1 MTDPHEL
8 DPILPPEQRD
18 DLVRLAERLETGR
31 PLPSPTFRGELR
43 RRLLGTATEPRRRPS
58 AAAARFRLWVAG
70 YTAAGT
76 LCLAVAAIGLAGI
89 GPFGA

>member
-18 DLVRLAERLETGR
+18 DLIRLSERLEADR
-31 PLPSPTFRGELR
+31 PIPRPGFRGILR
-43 RRLLGTATEPRRRPS
+43 RRLLGTSGQPRRQPS
-58 AAAARFRLWVAG
+58 AATERFRLWAAG

-76 LCLAVAAIGLAGI
+76 LCLAIAAIGVAGV
-89 GPFGA
+89 GPFAS

>member
-18 DLVRLAERLETGR
+18 DLVRLSERLEAER
-31 PLPSPTFRGELR
+31 PIPGPTFRGNLR
-43 RRLLGTATEPRRRPS
+43 RRLLGTPSQPRRQPS
-58 AAAARFRLWVAG
+58 AATARFRLWAAG

-76 LCLAVAAIGLAGI
+76 LCLAVAAIGVAGV
-89 GPFGA
+89 GPFAS

>member
-18 DLVRLAERLETGR
+18 DLVRLAERLESDR
-31 PLPSPTFRGELR
+31 PLPGPTFRGNLR
-43 RRLLGTATEPRRRPS
+43 RRLFGTSSQPRSRPS
-58 AAAARFRLWVAG
+58 AATARFRLWVAG

-76 LCLAVAAIGLAGI
+76 LCLAVAAIGLVGV
-89 GPFGA
+89 GPFAS